1 MNSQRHFFVIIFLI
15 VSFVLWQFWDFESH
29 HQKFSICNKN
39 PIVDSSLYL
48 DHLDQ
53 NDAVTVNDFNS
64 GREDCFVDTSNSTI
78 TVKTDAL
85 FVKINMY
92 GGDIEEA
99 YLVKYLENLKSM
111 KPFHLLN
118 KSSEFK
124 YQAYSGFINL
134 QLPGNSNENR
144 RLLYVNSGNTNDYVL
159 QNDQNE
165 LQLILIHKTNNG
177 IIYTKRYVFKRN
189 DYSVNIYYTINNM
202 STDSLKVQL
211 FGSLEQSKYAA
222 KAHEENGNEDN
233 SIFYSSYKGL
243 AYSTDKEK
251 YQKYSLKDIKRAN
264 LDIYTSMG
272 WIAMLQKYFV
282 TAWLPSIPKNNTFYT
297 IYNIKDDSTI
307 IGFKSDPIFIPVNK
321 TEELQSILWIGPKIQ
336 EALKLVHPHL
346 DLVIDY
352 GWLWFISQP
361 LFRLLQFIHYYI
373 DNWGLSI
380 ILITL
385 IIRLIMYPVTKAQ
398 YVSIAKIRMLQP
410 KLISIQESCKHD
422 KYLYH
427 QKTIE
432 LYKSEKVNPLGG
444 CLPLLVQMPIFLA
457 LYYMLSGSVELRHA
471 KFILWINDLSSQDPY
486 YILPILMGITMFFV
500 QKLSPTTTI
509 ADPVQKKI
517 MTIMLAIF
525 TIFFLWF
532 PSGLVLYYIISN
544 VITIIQQQIIYHE
557 LSRKG
562 LCY

>member
-1 MNSQRHFFVIIFLI
+1 MDSQRHFVVIVFLI
-15 VSFVLWQFWDFESH
+15 VSFVLWQFWDFESR
-29 HQKFSICNKN
+29 QECKFHDKN
-39 PIVDSSLYL
+39 SVVDSSLYL
-48 DHLDQ
+48 NQ
-53 NDAVTVNDFNS
+53 NSATVNNLNS
-64 GREDCFVDTSNSTI
+64 NQEDCFISMSNSII
-78 TVKTDAL
+78 TVKTDVL

-92 GGDIEEA
+92 GGDIEEV

-111 KPFHLLN
+111 KSFHLLN

-124 YQAYSGFINL
+124 YQAYSGFINS
-134 QLPGNSNENR
+134 QVPINSDENQ
-144 RLLYVNSGNTNDYVL
+144 RLLYSNIYNNKSDYVL

-165 LQLILIHKTNNG
+165 LQLTLIHKTNNG
-177 IIYTKRYVFKRN
+177 VIYTKRYVFRRN
-189 DYSVNIYYTINNM
+189 NYAVHIYYTVNNM
-202 STDSLKVQL
+202 STDPLKIQL
-211 FGSLEQSKYAA
+211 FGNLEQSIHAA
-222 KAHEENGNEDN
+222 KAHEENENED
-233 SIFYSSYKGL
+233 SFIFYSSYKGL
-243 AYSTDKEK
+243 AYSTDKDK
-251 YQKYSLKDIKRAN
+251 YQKYSLKDIKRTN
-264 LDIYTSMG
+264 LNVYTSMG

-282 TAWLPSIPKNNTFYT
+282 AAWVPSIPKNNTFYT
-297 IYNIKDDSTI
+297 FYTKDDNII
-307 IGFKSDPIFIPVNK
+307 IGFKSDPILIPINQ
-321 TEELQSILWIGPKIQ
+321 TNELQSVLWIGPKIQ
-336 EALKLVHPHL
+336 EAMKLVNPHL

-361 LFRLLQFIHYYI
+361 LFKLLQFIHYYI
-373 DNWGLSI
+373 DNWGVSI

-385 IIRLIMYPVTKAQ
+385 IIRLIMYPVTRAQ
-398 YVSIAKIRMLQP
+398 YVSIAKMRMLQP

-427 QKTIE
+427 QRTIE

-471 KFILWINDLSSQDPY
+471 KFVLWINDLSSQDPY
-486 YILPILMGITMFFV
+486 YILPVLMGITMFFA

-509 ADPVQKKI
+509 VDPIQKKI

-544 VITIIQQQIIYHE
+544 VITIVQQQIIYHE
-557 LSRKG
+557 LSKKG
-562 LCY
+562 LYC